1 MDNFNF
7 KYQKYSVNNL
17 LNRKWSLMEDG
28 EMNLVG
34 GYDFKELYKR
44 YLGKLALKRME
55 FAEFVTLVKREKQM
69 TIAMKEID
77 KLSRQRNKLNE
88 RISML
93 EDLAL
98 FGEFFIETWSRD
110 CDMCESTS
118 VARYTSM
125 KEYDEAMDAVEGWAE
140 GPVSFT
146 HISKEDAD
154 KFEPHTRDRVME
166 AYENGNG
173 WSIHV

>member
-7 KYQKYSVNNL
+7 EYQHFSVMRL
-17 LNRKWSLMEDG
+17 LNRKWNKMSTQEA
-28 EMNLVG
+28 NLTESA
-34 GYDFKELYKR
+34 DLKTWYKG
-44 YLGKLALKRME
+44 YLGKLALKRIE
-55 FAEFVTLVKREKQM
+55 FAEFVELVQREKQM
-69 TIAMKEID
+69 NIAFKEMN
-77 KLSRQRNKLNE
+77 KLTSQRDKLNE
-88 RISML
+88 RISLL